1 MNRLKSVLPESTS
14 IHPPPNTL
22 HPIGVALNFTHIST
36 GNNPKSTEQ
45 QSPCSRIQQWSVM
58 KSTQQW
64 SIGGTTFK
72 FSNICVVCLFSR
84 AQRNCQSLAV
94 CHDDNL
100 TTWLMGMGIVALG
113 TVQNSCCGYVR
124 CCCCCCDSLRDEKGI
139 LTVLSNNSWMEKQ
152 KSLHICCCFF
162 ACAPSGIWLRASDGC
177 LFDWSDLTAPTPNR
191 MPGQPPLC
199 LSCMRI
205 LTCSKCQFYWQID
218 QNTSQETYIG
228 DDWPSQAKKIF
239 STKGRGGF
247 FNRGLVIEKLAM

>member
-1 MNRLKSVLPESTS
+1 MQLLCKRIDRSLYFQEVHPST
-14 IHPPPNTL
+14 PPPNTL
-22 HPIGVALNFTHIST
+22 HPTVVALKFTHIST

-45 QSPCSRIQQWSVM
+45 QSPSSRMQQWSVM

-64 SIGGTTFK
+64 KIAGTTFK

-124 CCCCCCDSLRDEKGI
+124 CCCCDSLRKKRDFNSFVQQLMDGETKI
-139 LTVLSNNSWMEKQ
+139 LTHL
-152 KSLHICCCFF
+152 LFF
-162 ACAPSGIWLRASDGC
+162 VVVCAPSGIWLRASDGC

-218 QNTSQETYIG
+218 QNTSQQKYIG
-228 DDWPSQAKKIF
+228 DDWPSQTERDLAQK
-239 STKGRGGF
+239 RGVCF
-247 FNRGLVIEKLAM
+247 IVD

>member
-1 MNRLKSVLPESTS
+1 
-14 IHPPPNTL
+14 
-22 HPIGVALNFTHIST
+22 
-36 GNNPKSTEQ
+36 
-45 QSPCSRIQQWSVM
+45 M

-139 LTVLSNNSWMEKQ
+139 LTVLSNNSWMEKL
-152 KSLHICCCFF
+152 KSLHICCCFCLF
-162 ACAPSGIWLRASDGC
+162 SKWDMIACIWLVFVWLIRFDSSNTKQDAWAASTMSFLYADFNMFQVSI
-177 LFDWSDLTAPTPNR
+177 LLTDR
-191 MPGQPPLC
+191 SEYKPGNIYRRWLAF
-199 LSCMRI
+199 LS
-205 LTCSKCQFYWQID
+205 
-218 QNTSQETYIG
+218 
-228 DDWPSQAKKIF
+228 KKDI
-239 STKGRGGF
+239 
-247 FNRGLVIEKLAM
+247 